1 MEAAF
6 FDLDK
11 TVIAKASMLAFGRKF
26 FKEGMIS
33 RRSLLRSAYAQ
44 LVYRYLGANEKR
56 LLKLRKSVLSL
67 TAGWDQ
73 SLVRKIIS
81 EGLIE
86 IVEPLLYKEAI
97 DLIEEHRSAGRLVY
111 LVSAAPY
118 EIVAPLAEHLGVDG
132 ALASR
137 PTINE
142 QGLYTGEMDFYNYG
156 PYKVSAM
163 EELAQENG
171 IDLNESYA
179 YSDSYTDIPMLE
191 TVGHPYAVNPD
202 KVLAKISKERDWPTL
217 EFKDRV
223 LLSDP
228 SRRARPFLVA
238 LAATTGVAIAATAG
252 GIAAKKRH
260 SV

>member
-86 IVEPLLYKEAI
+86 IVEPLL
-97 DLIEEHRSAGRLVY
+97 
-111 LVSAAPY
+111 
-118 EIVAPLAEHLGVDG
+118 
-132 ALASR
+132 
-137 PTINE
+137 
-142 QGLYTGEMDFYNYG
+142 
-156 PYKVSAM
+156 
-163 EELAQENG
+163 
-171 IDLNESYA
+171 
-179 YSDSYTDIPMLE
+179 
-191 TVGHPYAVNPD
+191 
-202 KVLAKISKERDWPTL
+202 
-217 EFKDRV
+217 
-223 LLSDP
+223 
-228 SRRARPFLVA
+228 
-238 LAATTGVAIAATAG
+238 
-252 GIAAKKRH
+252 
-260 SV
+260 